1 MNRIVDRYSMNGT
14 KLLRDESCLKHGKL
28 VVRWLNSVMNST
40 SSEYSDFDRLIAEE
54 SIGSGLAS
62 FI

>member
-14 KLLRDESCLKHGKL
+14 KLLRDESCLKYGKL

-40 SSEYSDFDRLIAEE
+40 SSEYSDFDRLIVEE